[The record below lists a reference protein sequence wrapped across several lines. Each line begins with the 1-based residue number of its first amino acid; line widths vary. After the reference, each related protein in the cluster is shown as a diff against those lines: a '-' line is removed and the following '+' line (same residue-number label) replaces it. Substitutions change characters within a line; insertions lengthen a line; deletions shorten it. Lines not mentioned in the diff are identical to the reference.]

1 MDFCVDYPRYK
12 EVEQDKSDKWSKC
25 PKTNQ
30 KTMTKI
36 CNCYLGN
43 TSQENSFRE
52 LPDYRGAGD
61 LPNLNW
67 NYLSECWCCCWWIS
81 KQWKSYWWN
90 SIKWESSSSGASTR
104 PPSSALSPK
113 AHIYNLKTNFRFKI
127 RNMWQYS
134 DINCWNWNADYFLTI
149 PHEARWFSVY
159 SCSFL
164 AKLSLVKS
172 QKIK

>member
-1 MDFCVDYPRYK
+1 
-12 EVEQDKSDKWSKC
+12 
-25 PKTNQ
+25 
-30 KTMTKI
+30 MTKI

-52 LPDYRGAGD
+52 LHNYRGAGD

-90 SIKWESSSSGASTR
+90 SIKWECSSSGASTR

-113 AHIYNLKTNFRFKI
+113 AHIFNLKTNFCFKMLKYVTI
-127 RNMWQYS
+127 VRHKTLKLKCRLFS
-134 DINCWNWNADYFLTI
+134 DSSV

-172 QKIK
+172 PKIK